1 MEGATSTT
9 TVAIIL
15 MLTIM
20 FNDNDGEK
28 HCGLKK
34 QKLLS
39 PLSRSKGSF
48 QWAPTT
54 PAQV

>member
-1 MEGATSTT
+1 MKGATSTM
-9 TVAIIL
+9 L

-28 HCGLKK
+28 HRGLKK

-39 PLSRSKGSF
+39 PLSTSKGSF